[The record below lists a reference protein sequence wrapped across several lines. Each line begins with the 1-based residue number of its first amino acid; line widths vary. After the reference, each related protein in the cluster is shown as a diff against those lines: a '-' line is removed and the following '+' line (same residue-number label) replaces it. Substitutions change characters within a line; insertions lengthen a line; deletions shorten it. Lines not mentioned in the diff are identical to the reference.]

1 MVITTEKEDADSKL
15 NWANSLPY
23 TNSTIFIPL
32 LEQQSDREINTVIE
46 EDAAPEDIAAKIKQM
61 PVASQVL
68 VFHSMPQTT
77 AINVY
82 NHLGEEAQQKLLKA
96 FKEQPVVG
104 ILSQLSSDEKH
115 TLFNDHETSEPET
128 EDYFAKSLF
137 EQVKQRVFWLFAL
150 LIANLGTTI
159 AIQSQEDVIQRM
171 AILAA
176 FIPLLIGS
184 GGNVTTQSAT
194 VMIRE
199 LNQNEIN
206 YCQFFRKIFSEAIA
220 GIWIG
225 LILGVL
231 MVGIALLLKGSLN
244 VAIVVGISL
253 MAITILSTI
262 FGAFLPLLFKALGF
276 DPAMMSA
283 PLSATI
289 VDVIGVLIYLEI
301 ARVML

>member
-1 MVITTEKEDADSKL
+1 MTTTTEKEDADPKL

-23 TNSTIFIPL
+23 INLTLFIPL
-32 LEQQSDREINTVIE
+32 SEQQPARKIKAVIE
-46 EDAAPEDIAAKIKQM
+46 ENVVSEDIATKIEQM
-61 PVASQVL
+61 SIASQVYA
-68 VFHSMPQTT
+68 FHLMPRET

-82 NHLGEEAQQKLLKA
+82 NQLSIEARQKLLRA
-96 FKEQPVVG
+96 FKEQSVVG
-104 ILSQLSSDEKH
+104 ILTQLSPQERG
-115 TLFNDHETSEPET
+115 TLFEKEQASEPET

-199 LNQNEIN
+199 LSQSEFN
-206 YCQFFRKIFSEAIA
+206 YCQFLRKIFREAIA

-225 LILGVL
+225 LLLGVL

-244 VAIVVGISL
+244 VAIIVGISL
-253 MAITILSTI
+253 MAITFLSTI
-262 FGAFLPLLFKALGF
+262 FGAVLPLLFKALGF

-289 VDVIGVLIYLEI
+289 VDVIGVLIYLGI

>member
-1 MVITTEKEDADSKL
+1 MAITTEKEDADPKL
-15 NWANSLPY
+15 NPINSLPHIKL
-23 TNSTIFIPL
+23 NLFIP
-32 LEQQSDREINTVIE
+32 SSREINAMIAEETVPEKIAAVIE
-46 EDAAPEDIAAKIKQM
+46 QM
-61 PVASQVL
+61 PIASQVSA
-68 VFHSMPQTT
+68 FHLMPQQT
-77 AINVY
+77 AISVY
-82 NHLGEEAQQKLLKA
+82 NQLNVEARQALLQA
-96 FKEQPVVG
+96 FKEQSVVG
-104 ILSQLSSDEKH
+104 ILSQLSPEEKC
-115 TLFNDHETSEPET
+115 TVLEDDTDREPKT

-199 LNQNEIN
+199 LSQSRLNS
-206 YCQFFRKIFSEAIA
+206 CQSFRKIFSEAIA

-225 LILGVL
+225 LVLGVL
-231 MVGIALLLKGSLN
+231 MIGIALLLKGSLT
-244 VAIVVGISL
+244 VALVVGTSL
-253 MAITILSTI
+253 MAITVLSTV
-262 FGAFLPLLFKALGF
+262 FGAVLPLLFKALGF

-289 VDVIGVLIYLEI
+289 VDVVGILIYLEI
-301 ARVML
+301 ARMVL

>member
-1 MVITTEKEDADSKL
+1 MAITTEKENADRKL
-15 NWANSLPY
+15 QRIESLPDSL
-23 TNSTIFIPL
+23 TLLIPL
-32 LEQQSDREINTVIE
+32 LEQQSERDLTIE
-46 EDAAPEDIAAKIKQM
+46 EDAAPENIAATMEQM
-61 PVASQVL
+61 PIASQVYA
-68 VFHSMPQTT
+68 FHLMSQTT
-77 AINVY
+77 AISVY
-82 NHLGEEAQQKLLKA
+82 NQLSDEAQQELLKA

-104 ILSQLSSDEKH
+104 ILSQLSSEEKH
-115 TLFNDHETSEPET
+115 TLLEDGETSEPET

-199 LNQNEIN
+199 LSQSEFN

-231 MVGIALLLKGSLN
+231 MVGIALLLKGTLN